1 MFYNHQEI
9 EKKWQNYWEDNQTY
23 KTENA
28 STKPKFYVLDMFP
41 YPSGAGLH
49 VGHPLGYI
57 ASDIYARFKRHQGFN
72 VLHPIGY
79 DSFGLPAEQY
89 AIQTGQH
96 PAITTEQNITRYEEQ
111 LRKIG
116 FSFDWNREVRTSD
129 ASYYKWT
136 QWIFIELFHSWYN
149 KTSDKAEPI
158 STLIQ
163 HFSEK
168 GTKGINAAQ
177 NDDLNFTAEEWNNA
191 SELDKQDI
199 LLNYRLAY
207 RAETTVNWCPAL
219 GTVLA
224 NDEVKD
230 GKSERGGYPV
240 FQKKMMQWSMRITA
254 YSERLLQGLQKL
266 DWPQPLKDSQE
277 YWIGKSQGAS
287 VRFPLSP
294 EGEKTSTNDSLQ
306 NNSLQSD
313 SKKFGYLTG
322 GNNSALLIKYAQK
335 MRDFPT
341 DAEKLLWENLKSK
354 NLGDKFRQQH
364 LIGDFIADFVCLSKR
379 LIIEIDG
386 GYHDEVEQQI
396 LDEERTNQLNDLGFE
411 VIRFKNEEV
420 LGNLD
425 EVLNTIK
432 NVLSTKED
440 IRLDEQQEES
450 VEYGTENQPL
460 FSPSGERGIEVF
472 TTRPDTIFGATFMVL
487 APENPLVEKLTTP
500 EQKAEVEKYVEET
513 SKKTERDRMADV
525 KNVSG
530 AFTGSYAVNPFTGKN
545 IPIYISDYVL
555 MGYGTGAV
563 MAVPAH
569 DERDHRFA
577 KKFGLEIVNVIE
589 NDFDIQEQSYD
600 SKDSVCVNSEFLNG
614 LNYNEAKKLI
624 ISKIVEKGIGFGTTN
639 YKQRDAIFSRQR
651 YWGEPVP
658 VYYKNG
664 MPYTLP
670 VSALPL
676 ELPEVEKYLPTEDGD
691 PPLGNAKEWYWLPL
705 SPEGENGG
713 KIVSKSE
720 WEASPLGR
728 FGGALELS
736 TMPGWAGSSWY
747 FLRYMDPK
755 NDGEFCAKELS
766 DYWGQVDLYIG
777 GSEHATGHLLYSRF
791 WNMFLKDRGYIN
803 QDEPF
808 QKLINQGMILG
819 MSAFVYK
826 LHPDY
831 PSDIKFDLK
840 DLEINFPNNLFVSKK
855 IANSVLNYKKTVADL
870 AFKDDFKEGGL
881 DFYYNS
887 IEAPKEL
894 LDLGGLYFNA
904 LKKLN
909 PNTPEIDILEDVLFL
924 GDIQSLH
931 VDVSLLKGTSDEL
944 DIEKFKQWRAE
955 FNDAEFILD
964 NGELYDSN
972 SSPSGRSGGA
982 YITERE
988 VEKMSK
994 SKYNVVNPDDIAEEY
1009 GADCLRLYE
1018 MFLGPLEQSKPWN
1031 TQGLSGVY
1039 GFLKKFY
1046 NLYFDG
1052 DAFSVSD
1059 EEPTKEELKVLH
1071 TLIKKFMFDIQNFS
1085 FNTSVSQFM
1094 IAVNELQK
1102 LKCNK
1107 RKILEPLAIVISPY
1121 APHICEEL
1129 WSLLG
1134 HKNSIEFEPFPK
1146 FDEKYLVE
1154 DEIEYP
1160 VSFNGKMRFKIPLS
1174 ADLKVQEIEEIVTK
1188 DEKVLQIL
1196 EGKQPKKIIVVPKKI
1211 INIVF

>member
-9 EKKWQNYWEDNQTY
+9 EKKWQKYWEENQTY
-23 KTENA
+23 KTQEPRTESRENGQP
-28 STKPKFYVLDMFP
+28 STDNQQPKFYVLDMFP

-89 AIQTGQH
+89 AIQTGTH

-149 KTSDKAEPI
+149 KNTDKAEPI
-158 STLIQ
+158 STLIS
-163 HFSEK
+163 HFEKFGTENLHAVQSE
-168 GTKGINAAQ
+168 
-177 NDDLNFTAEEWNNA
+177 DLNFTAEEWKNA
-191 SELDKQDI
+191 PEIDKQDI

-266 DWPQPLKDSQE
+266 DWPQPLKDAQE

-294 EGEKTSTNDSLQ
+294 EGEKISNNESLKT
-306 NNSLQSD
+306 D
-313 SKKFGYLTG
+313 SKKYGYLTG
-322 GNNSALLIKYAQK
+322 GNNSVLLLEKARK

-341 DAEKLLWENLKSK
+341 ESEKILWEQIKTK
-354 NLGDKFRQQH
+354 QLGDKFRQQH

-379 LIIEIDG
+379 LIIEVDG
-386 GYHDEVEQQI
+386 KYHETDEQQV
-396 LDEERTNQLNDLGFE
+396 LDEERTKQLNDLGFE
-411 VIRFKNEEV
+411 VIRFKNEEI
-420 LGNLD
+420 LGNID
-425 EVLNTIK
+425 EVLNSIK
-432 NVLSTKED
+432 EKLASKKD
-440 IRLDEQQEES
+440 IRISENENLLQDRIT
-450 VEYGTENQPL
+450 TENQPQNQPH

-487 APENPLVEKLTTP
+487 APENPLVEKLTT
-500 EQKAEVEKYVEET
+500 ESQKSEVENYIEET

-530 AFTGSYAVNPFTGKN
+530 AFTGSYAINPFTEKE

-589 NDFDIQEQSYD
+589 NDNDIQEESYD

-614 LNYNEAKKLI
+614 LNYQDAKTKI
-624 ISKIVEKGIGFGTTN
+624 IAEIENRGIGHGTTN
-639 YKQRDAIFSRQR
+639 YRQRDAIFSRQR

-658 VYYKNG
+658 VYYKEG

-691 PPLGNAKEWYWLPL
+691 PPLGNAKKWHWLPL

-713 KIVSKSE
+713 KIVTKEE
-720 WEASPLGR
+720 WEASPLRR
-728 FGGALELS
+728 FGGELELS

-819 MSAFVYK
+819 MSAFV
-826 LHPDY
+826 
-831 PSDIKFDLK
+831 FR
-840 DLEINFPNNLFVSKK
+840 INGTNKFVSKNLAKDYETQK
-855 IANSVLNYKKTVADL
+855 I
-870 AFKDDFKEGGL
+870 
-881 DFYYNS
+881 
-887 IEAPKEL
+887 
-894 LDLGGLYFNA
+894 
-904 LKKLN
+904 
-909 PNTPEIDILEDVLFL
+909 
-924 GDIQSLH
+924 H
-931 VDVSLLKGTSDEL
+931 VDVFLLKGTTDEL

-955 FNDAEFILD
+955 FADAEFIFES
-964 NGELYDSN
+964 GN
-972 SSPSGRSGGA
+972 SSLSFGEGRGEEK

-994 SKYNVVNPDDIAEEY
+994 SKYNVVNPDDICDEY

-1052 DAFSVSD
+1052 DTFSVSD
-1059 EEPTKEELKVLH
+1059 AEPTKEELKVLH
-1071 TLIKKFMFDIQNFS
+1071 TLIKKFTFDIQNFS

-1102 LKCNK
+1102 MKCNK
-1107 RKILEPLAIVISPY
+1107 RAILEPLAIIISPY

-1129 WSLLG
+1129 WEQLG
-1134 HKNSIEFEPFPK
+1134 HTTSIEFAPIPELN
-1146 FDEKYLVE
+1146 ESHLVE
-1154 DEIEYP
+1154 SEINYP
-1160 VSFNGKMRFKIPLS
+1160 VSFNGKMRFTLPFS
-1174 ADLKVQEIEEIVTK
+1174 ADLAPQQVEQLVMKE
-1188 DEKVLQIL
+1188 EKVLDIL
-1196 EGKQPKKIIVVPKKI
+1196 AGNSPKKIIVVPKKI